1 MKTKALAVRSIL
13 EMTEKRAN
21 RRQVSG
27 HSRSW
32 FAGARSHAGTRPQ
45 AASNDCSLVVPAGRC
60 LMLILILIPIFIL
73 GLPAA
78 LRAQSQNQWS
88 DLKGLRV
95 GQGIEVI
102 ESSMKNHG
110 GTFVALSDEE
120 IILREKNS
128 DVSMKREN
136 VVRVSTT
143 SGARRGE
150 HAVIGLV
157 VGGVVGAG
165 IGAASFEKGAYIGK
179 WRGVGALVGVAIGAP
194 SGAAV
199 GICFPAHA
207 TIYRAAPA
215 VVSHPGT
222 FRPTGTYFAPPQPL
236 PFTLLLL
243 TSSRSH

>member
-1 MKTKALAVRSIL
+1 MKSKALAVRSIL
-13 EMTEKRAN
+13 EMTEKLAN
-21 RRQVSG
+21 RRQISG
-27 HSRSW
+27 RSRSS
-32 FAGARSHAGTRPQ
+32 FAAARSHAGTRPQ
-45 AASNDCSLVVPAGRC
+45 AATNDCSLVVPAGRG
-60 LMLILILIPIFIL
+60 LMLILILILIFIFIFIL

-78 LRAQSQNQWS
+78 LRAQTQNQWS

-110 GTFVALSDEE
+110 GTFVALSDEV
-120 IILREKNS
+120 ITLREKNS

-165 IGAASFEKGAYIGK
+165 IGAASLEKGAYIGK

-199 GICFPAHA
+199 GVCIPAHA

-215 VVSHPGT
+215 GVSHP
-222 FRPTGTYFAPPQPL
+222 RI
-236 PFTLLLL
+236 
-243 TSSRSH
+243 